1 MNSFDALELKAGK
14 SAHTWIMDGG
24 LKPEMIRVMAGAAGG
39 PKWIVLGHLDRFIFG
54 EWLKGHKKPISF
66 LASSIGAWRF
76 ASSMAFEDPLKG
88 LELFKEGYFEQS
100 YSDKPTR
107 EEITATFPQ
116 VMGSYINEET
126 IPRILN
132 HAYGRLH
139 LLAVRSKG
147 LVASENRLFQG
158 LGLLATMMGN
168 AMSRKSLKAFFER
181 TRFFDPREPENFMG
195 EDTFPRVDVALTEQ
209 NFEEAMLAT
218 SAIPMVMAGIPDVT
232 AAPKGMYRDGG
243 LIDYHLTFPYELG
256 EGEIVFQPH
265 FFEEVK
271 PGWFDKRLKSRKP
284 SEAERDRVLLAYPS
298 KKFIEGLPDGRVT
311 DRKDFEVFST
321 TARQKRWEQAFDQSQ
336 RLADDFAE
344 WILSGKIK
352 DKVKLWV

>member
-14 SAHTWIMDGG
+14 SAYTWIMDGG

-54 EWLKGHKKPISF
+54 EWLKDHQQAISF

-88 LELFKEGYFEQS
+88 LQLFKEGYFGQS
-100 YSDKPTR
+100 YTDKPTR
-107 EEITATFPQ
+107 EEITAIVPQ
-116 VMGSYINEET
+116 VMGNYINEET

-132 HAYGRLH
+132 HSYGRLH
-139 LLAVRSKG
+139 LLAVRSKA
-147 LVASENRLFQG
+147 LVASENRFVQG
-158 LGLLATMMGN
+158 LGLVATMLGN
-168 AMSRKSLKAFFER
+168 AISRKSLKAFFER
-181 TRFFDPREPENFMG
+181 TRFFDSREPGNFMG
-195 EDTFPRVDVALTEQ
+195 KDAFPCIDVPLTIE
-209 NFEEAMLAT
+209 NFEAAILAT
-218 SAIPMVMAGIPDVT
+218 SAIPMVMAGIPNVPD
-232 AAPKGMYRDGG
+232 APKGMYRDGG

-271 PGWFDKRLKSRKP
+271 PGWFDKSLNSRKP
-284 SEAERDRVLLAYPS
+284 SEIERDRVLLAYPS
-298 KKFIEGLPDGRVT
+298 KKFIETLPDGKVT

-321 TARQKRWEQAFDQSQ
+321 TERQKRWEQAFDQSQ

-344 WILSGKIK
+344 WVLSGKIRE
-352 DKVKLWV
+352 KVKLWG